1 MDEARIQRLPRV
13 ARLKT
18 GLLMKRR
25 EHTNETRHGHPS
37 GT

>member
-1 MDEARIQRLPRV
+1 MNEARIQRLPRV
-13 ARLKT
+13 AHLKT

-25 EHTNETRHGHPS
+25 EHKNETRHGHPG

>member
-1 MDEARIQRLPRV
+1 MDEARIQGLPR
-13 ARLKT
+13 AACLKT

-25 EHTNETRHGHPS
+25 EHKNETRHGHPS

>member
-1 MDEARIQRLPRV
+1 MDEARIQRLLRV

-25 EHTNETRHGHPS
+25 EHKNETHHGHPS